1 MKPLGWT
8 NMDVDRNAPVVATA
22 EIGIA
27 APSETVWEVI
37 SDIARWPSWNPEVK
51 RMTLSGEVAPGSEF
65 RWKAGGVG
73 IRSTIE
79 EVDPPRTIGWTGRAA
94 GLKARHVY
102 HLGRREDATI
112 VTTTESFDGLAA
124 RLFRKRM
131 QASVEKALDDGLVH
145 LKAEA
150 ERRSSG

>member
-1 MKPLGWT
+1 
-8 NMDVDRNAPVVATA
+8 MDVDRNAPVVATA
-22 EIGIA
+22 EIGVAA
-27 APSETVWEVI
+27 APETVWEVI
-37 SDIARWPSWNPEVK
+37 SDIGGWPSWNPEVQ
-51 RMTLSGEVAPGSEF
+51 RLTLSGEVAPGSEF
-65 RWKAGGVG
+65 RWKAGGIG

-79 EVDPPRTIGWTGRAA
+79 EVDPPRTIGWTGRAV
-94 GLKARHVY
+94 GLRARHVY

-131 QASVEKALDDGLVH
+131 QASLEKALDEGLIH

-150 ERRSSG
+150 ERRAGG

>member
-1 MKPLGWT
+1 
-8 NMDVDRNAPVVATA
+8 MDVDRNAPVVATA
-22 EIGIA
+22 EIAVA
-27 APSETVWEVI
+27 APPETVWDVI
-37 SDIARWPSWNPEVK
+37 SDIKGWPSWNPEVR
-51 RMTLSGEVAPGSEF
+51 RMTLSGAVAQGSEF

-79 EVDPPRTIGWTGRAA
+79 EVDPPRTIGWTGKAV

-102 HLGRREDATI
+102 HLGRREDTTI
-112 VTTTESFDGLAA
+112 VTTSESFEGLAA

-131 QASVEKALDDGLVH
+131 QASLEKALDDGLAH